1 VLSFLVEGSADR
13 TDTCSLLPDVPIT
26 SDGTDC
32 ASTGLGLSTHKEAT
46 PQCFRGASEWFV
58 SDRRS
63 DFYPRIHRF
72 VVELMLLAL
81 LLHAAYKFIA
91 WLWADTAIP

>member
-1 VLSFLVEGSADR
+1 
-13 TDTCSLLPDVPIT
+13 
-26 SDGTDC
+26 
-32 ASTGLGLSTHKEAT
+32 
-46 PQCFRGASEWFV
+46 V

-72 VVELMLLAL
+72 VVELILLAL
-81 LLHAAYKFIA
+81 LFHGAYKFIA